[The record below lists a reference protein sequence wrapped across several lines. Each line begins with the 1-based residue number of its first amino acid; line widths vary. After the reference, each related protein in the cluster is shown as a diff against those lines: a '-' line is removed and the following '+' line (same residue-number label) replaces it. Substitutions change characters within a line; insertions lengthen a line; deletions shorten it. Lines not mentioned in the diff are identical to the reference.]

1 MKPMLLERVLIP
13 LDGTPAAES
22 AVGLLEPIL
31 QRSGSEVFLVRALA
45 PGDPRP
51 PAEEA
56 DRYLQGFADRF
67 QNGGLCTH
75 TLVSRGSPSEVI
87 ESLAADEDVTL
98 IAMSVLPEGVGP
110 VMERL
115 LRGSARHLLA
125 LRAPP
130 GAPLSRKSRHST
142 ILVPLDGSE
151 ASRRS
156 LPLALELAGI
166 LDARVILMRV
176 IEQDDEELGA
186 LEGLNGVARRLARQG
201 LAAEIWIERGEPV
214 EKILQVSR
222 EEGAELVVLAT
233 RGRSD
238 GPDDRLGPVATQVM
252 NRSSVPVLAV
262 HARGA

>member
-115 LRGSARHLLA
+115 LRG
-125 LRAPP
+125 
-130 GAPLSRKSRHST
+130 
-142 ILVPLDGSE
+142 
-151 ASRRS
+151 
-156 LPLALELAGI
+156 
-166 LDARVILMRV
+166 
-176 IEQDDEELGA
+176 
-186 LEGLNGVARRLARQG
+186 
-201 LAAEIWIERGEPV
+201 
-214 EKILQVSR
+214 
-222 EEGAELVVLAT
+222 
-233 RGRSD
+233 
-238 GPDDRLGPVATQVM
+238 
-252 NRSSVPVLAV
+252 
-262 HARGA
+262 